1 MLPIEFK
8 GRMKDLL
15 GGESELLF
23 DEIENGVAVRSF
35 RINEIKLSVE
45 NCENAL
51 ADMNATPARFPEG
64 AFYTTEVYV
73 LLDGIYGG
81 FGTWWLPYLYIWA
94 ILWAIT
100 MLLPRKMP
108 GVVAA
113 VVYPVVCGLFGIFFG
128 TLYAPVWAIVA
139 GFNLEQTIAWIIS
152 GLSFD
157 ILHAVGNAAIGCLVL
172 PLSKVLLKLEN
183 STHR

>member
-1 MLPIEFK
+1 MIVFAVFGAMMFALKIAMAAIPNIHPLGMFIMLLTVVYRWRALIPIY
-8 GRMKDLL
+8 
-15 GGESELLF
+15 
-23 DEIENGVAVRSF
+23 I
-35 RINEIKLSVE
+35 
-45 NCENAL
+45 
-51 ADMNATPARFPEG
+51 
-64 AFYTTEVYV
+64 YV

-81 FGTWWLPYLYIWA
+81 FGTWWLPYLYIWTV
-94 ILWAIT
+94 LWAIT

-108 GVVAA
+108 GAVAA

-157 ILHAVGNAAIGCLVL
+157 ILHAIGNAALGCLVL

-183 STHR
+183 GTHR

>member
-1 MLPIEFK
+1 MRSSHKRLRDMIVFAVFGAMMFALKIAMAAIPNIHPLGMFIMLLTVVYRWRALIPIY
-8 GRMKDLL
+8 
-15 GGESELLF
+15 
-23 DEIENGVAVRSF
+23 I
-35 RINEIKLSVE
+35 
-45 NCENAL
+45 
-51 ADMNATPARFPEG
+51 
-64 AFYTTEVYV
+64 YV

-108 GVVAA
+108 SAVAA
-113 VVYPVVCGLFGIFFG
+113 VVYPVVCGLFGIAFG
-128 TLYAPVWAIVA
+128 ALYAPAQALI
-139 GFNLEQTIAWIIS
+139 FNLTFKQTIAWIIS

-157 ILHAVGNAAIGCLVL
+157 ILHAIGNAALGCFVL

>member
-1 MLPIEFK
+1 MRSSHKRLRDMIVFAVFGAMMFALKIAMAAIPNIHPLGMFIMLLTVVYRWRALIPIY
-8 GRMKDLL
+8 
-15 GGESELLF
+15 
-23 DEIENGVAVRSF
+23 I
-35 RINEIKLSVE
+35 
-45 NCENAL
+45 
-51 ADMNATPARFPEG
+51 
-64 AFYTTEVYV
+64 YV
-73 LLDGIYGG
+73 FLDGIYGG

-108 GVVAA
+108 NAVAA
-113 VVYPVVCGLFGIFFG
+113 VVYPVVCGLFGIAFG
-128 TLYAPVWAIVA
+128 ALYAPVWAIVA

-157 ILHAVGNAAIGCLVL
+157 ILHAVGNAALGCLVL